1 MCFLPSEVLE
11 TYSDSCKPQNLNSKT
26 TLRGGK
32 GGWGMPGN
40 GSVFVAHF

>member
-26 TLRGGK
+26 TLREEEK
-32 GGWGMPGN
+32 GGGGCQEMDQ
-40 GSVFVAHF
+40 SL